1 MYKIKNGILHKDDTP
16 VFGMGTSY
24 YASYHAKKVPVPETG
39 DRIGEIKKD
48 IHGMKEAGYNIVR
61 CASIGHV
68 FLDDDGKINVET
80 PIIDAMMREADEVDI
95 ATMVRLQGYDMC
107 YHDFEDSAMINQ
119 HGVALDR
126 NNWTNF
132 IQNCLHHKGVLEDNE
147 LGTRALAKHYSQ
159 FKNVVSYVTYNEPHY
174 PGGGYYDYNP
184 HAIAAYK
191 KWLVEKGI
199 KTKEEAE
206 KTEPPTRRPISGEDP
221 LNWVNWRLFS
231 LQSMVRFLNE
241 SAGYAKQECPEKM
254 MTTCMTPQMLE
265 TTNTLNCVEY
275 FDVGKEMD
283 IVGITLYKN
292 ACGGDYFTT
301 DLILSGAESAAAVHG
316 KHMWL
321 IEYDCATAITREKF
335 NRQTYMAVGNGA
347 KGIMYYQWRGDHPF
361 EGAPEPNMFGVL
373 NSDGTKAPNYEF
385 SCEMTSLLNKLSPKI
400 VASEKLRSGVAV
412 LHSDY
417 ASLYCDATEN
427 GFANEKG
434 ALQKKELGGMFPAW
448 LKEKLSNS
456 YEVYLRIIYAM
467 LRERNINIEVVKAE
481 HLKDN
486 KTGVKALFVPMFE
499 LLSPDEIQQVRDFA
513 KSGGKVYILSDESW
527 HFGLTKPGFD
537 LLDTPRKPADACF
550 SVEEALEFAGINA
563 IMKFDCKSHALK
575 ANVLEGDGYY
585 LVAVTNTSVLHDTI
599 AGAKLKIAFEAKSAK
614 FIDPKREIDL
624 EIKGNKIFMPEI
636 SDGGFVLIEK

>member
-24 YASYHAKKVPVPETG
+24 YASYHAKKVPVPEDG
-39 DRIGEIKKD
+39 DRIGELKKD
-48 IHGMKEAGYNIVR
+48 LRGMKEAGYNIVR
-61 CASIGHV
+61 TASLGHV
-68 FLDDDGKINVET
+68 FLDKNGEIKVET
-80 PIIDAMMREADEVDI
+80 PLIDAMMKEADEVDI
-95 ATMVRLQGYDMC
+95 AAMVRLQGYEMC
-107 YHDFEDSAMINQ
+107 YHDFDDCAMVNQ
-119 HGVALDR
+119 DGVALDR
-126 NNWTNF
+126 SVWSNF

-147 LGTRALAKHYSQ
+147 MGTRALAKHYSR

-174 PGGGYYDYNP
+174 PGGGYFDYNP
-184 HAIAAYK
+184 HAVAAYK
-191 KWLVEKGI
+191 KWLVQKGI
-199 KTKEEAE
+199 KSQEDVE
-206 KTEPPTRRPISGEDP
+206 KTVPPTKRPSPGEDP
-221 LNWVNWRLFS
+221 LEWVNWRLFA
-231 LQSMVRFLNE
+231 LESMVRFLNE
-241 SAGYAKQECPEKM
+241 SANYAKQECPDKM

-301 DLILSGAESAAAVHG
+301 DLILSGAESAAAVCK

-321 IEYDCATAITREKF
+321 IEYDCSTAISREKF

-361 EGAPEPNMFGVL
+361 EDAPEPNMFGVL

-385 SCEMTSLLNKLSPKI
+385 SCEMTALLNKLSPKI
-400 VASEKLRSGVAV
+400 VGAEKLRSGVAV

-427 GFANEKG
+427 GFAMEKG
-434 ALQKKELGGMFPAW
+434 ARQKKELGKMFPAW

-456 YEVYLRIIYAM
+456 FEVTLRIIYAM
-467 LRERNINIEVVKAE
+467 LRERNVNVEVVKAE
-481 HLKDN
+481 NLKEN
-486 KTGVKALFVPMFE
+486 NTGVKALFVPAFE
-499 LLSPDEIQQVRDFA
+499 LLSETETVQVREFA
-513 KSGGKVYILSDESW
+513 RNGGKVFIVSDESW

-537 LLDTPRKPADACF
+537 LLDSDRKPSTSCY
-550 SVEEALEFAGINA
+550 SVEEALELADVRA
-563 IMKFDCKSHALK
+563 VMKFDCNSHALK
-575 ANVLEGDGYY
+575 ANVLEGNGYY
-585 LVAVTNTSVLHDTI
+585 LAAVTNTSNLHPTI
-599 AGAKLKIAFEAKSAK
+599 SGAKLKIAFEAKSAK

-636 SDGGFVLIEK
+636 ADGGFVLIEK